1 MKTSIS
7 AAQVIAAAMAAM
19 LLNGCEKPSQ
29 DKGNRNEAETPR
41 PTELQLGSVTVFPGG
56 ENACQDSYLT
66 LTFSSVPTLGDSG
79 AIRILDSRGNEADM
93 IDMADVAAAN
103 AAGVQMTDNTLFST
117 AMDAVGTA
125 GYYRIVYYNA
135 VTAEGNSVRIRPH
148 TGSLEYGKEYSV
160 VIEPGVIIADGFGG
174 IGSGEW
180 TFTVMPKPENK
191 DEITVGGRDCDFMTL
206 QGAVNYA
213 VGRGQS
219 AAVTITACDG
229 IYDEPIFIRNKNN
242 LTIKGESRGGTVVRF
257 DNSNGRINGVGGSL
271 QSVPQIG
278 SPVGKTGGR
287 SVILVENCDMLC
299 FENITLENSHGH
311 GSQAEV
317 IYFNC
322 DDGRLIARNCN
333 FSSEQDT
340 IELKGWSFFDNCL
353 IRGDVD
359 FIWGYPKTA
368 LFESCEI
375 RSCRNDNGGYL
386 VQARCR
392 SADKGIVFLKCR
404 LTAESGV
411 GTGTVYLARS
421 GGNSS
426 ERDNVTY
433 LNCTMGRH
441 IAGSGWYSEPAP
453 NPRKATA
460 ENGWK
465 EYRSMN
471 ESGVVMDMSGRYSGC
486 RILDESE
493 YESLYSSKEKIFA
506 GCRHGSGWLR

>member
-7 AAQVIAAAMAAM
+7 AAQVIAAALAAM

-29 DKGNRNEAETPR
+29 DKGNRNEAETLR

-257 DNSNGRINGVGGSL
+257 DNSNDRINGVGGSL

-287 SVILVENCDMLC
+287 YVILVE
-299 FENITLENSHGH
+299 I
-311 GSQAEV
+311 
-317 IYFNC
+317 
-322 DDGRLIARNCN
+322 
-333 FSSEQDT
+333 
-340 IELKGWSFFDNCL
+340 
-353 IRGDVD
+353 
-359 FIWGYPKTA
+359 
-368 LFESCEI
+368 
-375 RSCRNDNGGYL
+375 
-386 VQARCR
+386 
-392 SADKGIVFLKCR
+392 
-404 LTAESGV
+404 
-411 GTGTVYLARS
+411 
-421 GGNSS
+421 
-426 ERDNVTY
+426 
-433 LNCTMGRH
+433 
-441 IAGSGWYSEPAP
+441 
-453 NPRKATA
+453 
-460 ENGWK
+460 
-465 EYRSMN
+465 
-471 ESGVVMDMSGRYSGC
+471 
-486 RILDESE
+486 
-493 YESLYSSKEKIFA
+493 
-506 GCRHGSGWLR
+506 